1 MSSVTNTDTLSTV
14 AEILCRTGN
23 IKELAPD
30 QDFYDA
36 GITSVAALPL
46 LLEMEDRFQVSI
58 PDDLFIAARTPR
70 AIEQLIA
77 SLQAK

>member
-1 MSSVTNTDTLSTV
+1 MSSVINTDTLSTV
-14 AEILCRTGN
+14 LEILCQTGN
-23 IKELAPD
+23 IKELGPD

-36 GITSVAALPL
+36 GITSVVALPL

-58 PDDLFIAARTPR
+58 PDDLFIVARTPR